1 MAHARARHPRR
12 VGGGRALKV
21 EAAAEGRASKVL
33 ITGAGGLV
41 GRHLARRLAAR
52 HEVLVLSHADLD
64 ITDGAAVWRRLE
76 AERPDI
82 VINCAVLG
90 VDECERD
97 GRAARAL
104 NVEGPRALA
113 EAAGP
118 VGADVLHFSTNYVFD
133 GREEG
138 RAPYTIEDEPRPLNV
153 YGRTK
158 LEGERAVRAALTE
171 SFVVRTSWVYGRGKE
186 SFLSSAYARLAAGQT
201 VRAIA
206 DTRANTTYVED
217 LTGRVEEILARRV
230 YGSYHVV
237 NEGVCSY
244 HDFASEA
251 ARLAGLSDADAARL
265 IERAREEDARREAER
280 PRYTP
285 MRCLFSEGLGLAP
298 LRHWRDALAA
308 YAAS

>member
-1 MAHARARHPRR
+1 M
-12 VGGGRALKV
+12 KV
-21 EAAAEGRASKVL
+21 AADAGERASKVL

-52 HEVLVLSHADLD
+52 HEVLALAHRDLD
-64 ITDGAAVWRRLE
+64 ITDRAAVWRRVE
-76 AERPDI
+76 AERPDL
-82 VINCAVLG
+82 VVNCAVLG

-97 GRAARAL
+97 ERAARAL

-118 VGADVLHFSTNYVFD
+118 AGADVLHFSTNYVFD
-133 GREEG
+133 GRDAA
-138 RAPYTIEDEPRPLNV
+138 RAPYTQEDEPRPVNV

-158 LEGERAVRAALTE
+158 FEGERAVRAAARQ

-186 SFLSSAYARLAAGQT
+186 SFLSSAYARLAAGRP

-206 DTRANTTYVED
+206 DTWANTTYVED
-217 LTGRVEEILARRV
+217 LVGRVEEILARRV
-230 YGSYHVV
+230 YGTYHVV

-244 HDFASEA
+244 YDFASEA
-251 ARLAGLSDADAARL
+251 ARLAGLSDAEAARHV
-265 IERAREEDARREAER
+265 IAVGEEETEREAER
-280 PRYTP
+280 PRSTP

-298 LRHWRDALAA
+298 LRHWRAALAA
-308 YAAS
+308 YVASQD

>member
-1 MAHARARHPRR
+1 MTVAVAN
-12 VGGGRALKV
+12 
-21 EAAAEGRASKVL
+21 EEGRASKVL
-33 ITGAGGLV
+33 IAGAGGLV

-52 HEVLVLSHADLD
+52 YEVLALKHSDLD
-64 ITDGAAVWRRLE
+64 ITDRAAVWRLIE
-76 AERPDI
+76 SERPDL
-82 VINCAVLG
+82 VVNCAVLG

-97 GRAARAL
+97 PDAAHAL

-133 GREEG
+133 GRAEG
-138 RAPYTIEDEPRPLNV
+138 REPYTQEDEPRPLNV

-158 LEGERAVRAALTE
+158 LEGERAVRAASMQ

-186 SFLSSAYARLAAGQT
+186 SFLSTAYARLAAGQA
-201 VRAIA
+201 VRAIVN
-206 DTRANTTYVED
+206 TWANTTYVED
-217 LTGRVEEILARRV
+217 LVTRVEEILAGRV
-230 YGSYHVV
+230 YGVYHVV

-244 HDFASEA
+244 YDFAVEA
-251 ARLAGLSDADAARL
+251 ARLAGLNESDAARL
-265 IERAREEDARREAER
+265 VETVREEEMRREAER

-285 MRCLFSEGLGLAP
+285 MRCLLSEGLGLAP

-308 YAAS
+308 FVAA

>member
-1 MAHARARHPRR
+1 LKVAI
-12 VGGGRALKV
+12 GERAL
-21 EAAAEGRASKVL
+21 KVL
-33 ITGAGGLV
+33 ITGASGLV

-52 HEVLVLSHADLD
+52 HEVLALSHADLD
-64 ITDGAAVWRRLE
+64 ITDGRAVWRRVE
-76 AERPDI
+76 SERPDL

-97 GRAARAL
+97 ERAARAL

-113 EAAGP
+113 EAAGA

-133 GREEG
+133 GREHG
-138 RAPYTIEDEPRPLNV
+138 RAPYTQEDEPRPVNV

-158 LEGERAVRAALTE
+158 LEGERAVRAATME

-186 SFLSSAYARLAAGQT
+186 SFLSSAYARLSAGRP
-201 VRAIA
+201 VLAIV
-206 DTRANTTYVED
+206 DTWANTTYVED
-217 LTGRVEEILARRV
+217 LVGRVEEIVAHRI
-230 YGSYHVV
+230 YGTYHVV

-251 ARLAGLSDADAARL
+251 ARLAGLSDVEADRL
-265 IERAREEDARREAER
+265 VIGVGEEETEREAER

-298 LRHWRDALAA
+298 LRDWREALAA
-308 YAAS
+308 YVAS

>member
-1 MAHARARHPRR
+1 MTVAVAD
-12 VGGGRALKV
+12 
-21 EAAAEGRASKVL
+21 EEGRGSKVL
-33 ITGAGGLV
+33 IAGAGGLV
-41 GRHLARRLAAR
+41 GRHLARRMAAR
-52 HEVLVLSHADLD
+52 REVLALSHADLD
-64 ITDGAAVWRRLE
+64 ITDRAAVWRLIE
-76 AERPDI
+76 SERPDL
-82 VINCAVLG
+82 VVNCAVLG

-97 GRAARAL
+97 PEAARAL

-113 EAAGP
+113 EAARP

-158 LEGERAVRAALTE
+158 LEGERAVRAAASQ

-186 SFLSSAYARLAAGQT
+186 SFLSSAHALLAAGRT
-201 VRAIA
+201 VRAIVN
-206 DTRANTTYVED
+206 TRANTTYVED
-217 LTGRVEEILARRV
+217 LVTRVEEILAGRV
-230 YGSYHVV
+230 YGTYHVV

-244 HDFASEA
+244 HDFALEA

-265 IERAREEDARREAER
+265 VETAREEEVRREAER

-285 MRCLFSEGLGLAP
+285 MRCLFSEGLGLVP
-298 LRHWRDALAA
+298 LRHWREALAA
-308 YAAS
+308 YVRI

>member
-1 MAHARARHPRR
+1 M
-12 VGGGRALKV
+12 KV
-21 EAAAEGRASKVL
+21 A

-41 GRHLARRLAAR
+41 GRHLARRLSGG
-52 HEVLVLSHADLD
+52 HEVLSLARRDLD
-64 ITDGAAVWRRLE
+64 ITDRGAVFRLVE
-76 AERPDI
+76 TERPAL
-82 VINCAVLG
+82 VVNCAVLG

-97 GRAARAL
+97 PRAAHAL

-158 LEGERAVRAALTE
+158 LEGERAVRAATQQ

-186 SFLSSAYARLAAGQT
+186 SFLSTAHARLAAGKS
-201 VRAIA
+201 VLAIV
-206 DTRANTTYVED
+206 DTWANTTYVED
-217 LTGRVEEILARRV
+217 LVRRVEEILARRV
-230 YGSYHVV
+230 YGTYHVV

-244 HDFASEA
+244 YDFAMEA
-251 ARLAGLSDADAARL
+251 ARLAGLSDAEAGRL
-265 IERAREEDARREAER
+265 VVGVGEGETEREAER
-280 PRYTP
+280 PRHTP
-285 MRCLFSEGLGLAP
+285 MRCLFSEGLGLAR
-298 LRHWRDALAA
+298 LRHWREALAA
-308 YAAS
+308 YVAS

>member
-1 MAHARARHPRR
+1 LTVAVAD
-12 VGGGRALKV
+12 
-21 EAAAEGRASKVL
+21 EEGRASKIL

-41 GRHLARRLAAR
+41 GRHLARRMAAR
-52 HEVLVLSHADLD
+52 HELIALKRSDLD
-64 ITDGAAVWRRLE
+64 ITDRAAVWRLIE
-76 AERPDI
+76 SERPDL
-82 VINCAVLG
+82 VVNCAVLG

-97 GRAARAL
+97 ERAARAV

-158 LEGERAVRAALTE
+158 LEGERAVRASMQ

-201 VRAIA
+201 VRAIVN
-206 DTRANTTYVED
+206 TWANTTYVED
-217 LTGRVEEILARRV
+217 LAGRVEEILAHRV
-230 YGSYHVV
+230 YGTYHVV

-244 HDFASEA
+244 YDFAVEA
-251 ARLAGLSDADAARL
+251 GRLAGLSEPEAARL
-265 IERAREEDARREAER
+265 IERAREGDAAREAER

-298 LRHWRDALAA
+298 LRHWREALAA
-308 YAAS
+308 YVAA